1 MFANGS
7 YYAELGVS
15 LGVSVSKV
23 GLMSDSFARQLSDA
37 KIRKA
42 EIREK
47 AYKLADGGG
56 LYLLVQANGCML
68 WRYKFRLH
76 GREGVHSIGA
86 YPEVSLAAAREL
98 HRAARAVVASGRSP
112 VESRRQDR
120 QEAKRAELMAVS
132 GSFTAVHDQ
141 WKEITEPRL
150 AANTVDQHR
159 RECTNYLLPEFGH
172 RPVWEIKRPEVSAL
186 LKRVERDTPEVARNL
201 RTYLSQIFEHAIEMG
216 LMDAS
221 PVPSSRMLR
230 PRRKKQHQAMALE
243 DYPSFLSRVVA
254 SDCTPHTKAA
264 MLLVVL
270 TAVRKQESAAARW
283 DEFDLDR
290 ATWIIPEERM
300 KARREHWVPLS
311 RQAVAML
318 RRLREISEGEFLF
331 PHRNKRNAP
340 MSEHTLNRVMEHQ
353 RVCGATVHGFRS
365 MFSTY
370 FNAQKENPDVIERCL
385 AHAPGDKVRAAYNRH
400 EYQDERRVVMQQ
412 WADVLDAEVAKSRNV
427 AVVIGDAVPAPR
439 LAA

>member
-1 MFANGS
+1 
-7 YYAELGVS
+7 
-15 LGVSVSKV
+15 
-23 GLMSDSFARQLSDA
+23 MSDSFARQLSDA
-37 KIRKA
+37 KIRKP
-42 EIREK
+42 EIKAK

-56 LYLLVQANGCML
+56 LYLLVQPNGGML

-132 GSFTAVHDQ
+132 GSFTAVHDH
-141 WKEITEPRL
+141 WKDVTEPRL
-150 AANTVDQHR
+150 AANTVEQHR
-159 RECTNYLLPEFGH
+159 RECNNYLLPEFGH

-201 RTYLSQIFEHAIEMG
+201 RTYLAQIFELAIEMG
-216 LMDAS
+216 MMDSS

-230 PRRKKQHQAMALE
+230 PRRKKQHAAMALS
-243 DYPSFLSRVVA
+243 DYPAFLGRVLA
-254 SDCTPHTKAA
+254 SESNPFTKCA
-264 MLLVVL
+264 MLLVIL
-270 TAVRKQESAAARW
+270 TAVRKNEAAGARW
-283 DEFDLDR
+283 AEFDLDR
-290 ATWIIPEERM
+290 AEWTIPEERM

-331 PHRNKRNAP
+331 PHRNKPNAP
-340 MSEHTLNRVMEHQ
+340 MSEHTLNRVIVMQ
-353 RVCGATVHGFRS
+353 RMCGATVHGFRS

-370 FNAQKENPDVIERCL
+370 FNAKKESPDVIERCL

-400 EYQDERRVVMQQ
+400 EYQDERRVMMQQ
-412 WADVLDAEVAKSRNV
+412 WADVLDAEVMKARNV
-427 AVVIGDAVPAPR
+427 AVVIGDAEKIATPSL